1 MTSRLNSN
9 GAIQNEWM
17 TSVEV
22 RLNRT
27 VSLVGITS
35 SGSPRVPRPGCQG
48 SPLMVTSLVTDP
60 GTWYCGYWNC
70 QLHW

>member
-1 MTSRLNSN
+1 MKLPVRIGVTWKWLGCPGITSRLNSN
-9 GAIQNEWM
+9 GTIQNEWM

-35 SGSPRVPRPGCQG
+35 NGRFF
-48 SPLMVTSLVTDP
+48 
-60 GTWYCGYWNC
+60 
-70 QLHW
+70 